1 MAGMPKLHEALRSLR
16 ELLREAGQ
24 REHSLPSFL
33 SRMAGIAGFA
43 AVFASAFTQWFSV
56 PVIVS
61 LDGPILSEA
70 PLVSWVYRAG
80 SLGVSVAALLVLI
93 RGCRWRSSLGRL
105 YLSWLVAL
113 LFFPY
118 FVCVWSA
125 DAAGRASWLQSQHA
139 NLTAVS
145 GDSFTSQEFKGSLL
159 RHRVD
164 VVNQP
169 METQVF
175 GLPDW
180 ESQSFGWSR
189 MLEMAEWFGLS
200 DWFASFLR
208 KGWPLAMSGALV
220 ILLALSREAG
230 PHALP
235 TARSLLLR
243 GGGLFLALFLAALA
257 PVFIGRSCLLAAKR
271 HAQRGDYASARRLL
285 RWAARCVPVITQD
298 GEYLTQAGLL
308 ADALGL
314 PEPEAAYYRATV
326 AEDAGYHF
334 QARTMYL
341 DGLSADR
348 GQPALLRENVKGVL
362 RHATN
367 AMNAGELDSA
377 AVLLAQALAADPA
390 NLKANYSLQLLYLRT
405 GNIDGLRALN
415 QRMMKVYAFFN
426 TPVKLPVLADSIQ
439 NQAVGELL
447 QGDAAAALT
456 DWMRAKKP

>member
-1 MAGMPKLHEALRSLR
+1 MAWMPKLHETLRSLPD
-16 ELLREAGQ
+16 LLRKVWQ
-24 REHSLPSFL
+24 REHSLPTFL
-33 SRMAGIAGFA
+33 SRTAGIAGFA
-43 AVFASAFTQWFSV
+43 AVFASAFTSWFSV
-56 PVIVS
+56 PVAAS
-61 LDGPILSEA
+61 LEAPILAEA
-70 PLVSWVYRAG
+70 PLVSWAYRAAG
-80 SLGVSVAALLVLI
+80 LGVSVAALLVLI

-118 FVCVWSA
+118 FVSVWSA
-125 DAAGRASWLQSQHA
+125 GAAGRASWLQSQHA

-180 ESQSFGWSR
+180 DSQSFGWSR

-208 KGWPLAMSGALV
+208 KGWPLAIGGALV
-220 ILLALSREAG
+220 VLLALSREAG
-230 PHALP
+230 PHTLP
-235 TARSLLLR
+235 TARRLLLR
-243 GGGLFLALFLAALA
+243 GGALFLVFFIAALA
-257 PVFIGRSCLLAAKR
+257 PVLIGRSFLLAAKR
-271 HAQRGDYASARRLL
+271 HAQRGDYAAARRLM
-285 RWAARCVPVITQD
+285 RWGARCVPVITQD
-298 GEYLTQAGLL
+298 GEYLIQAGLL

-314 PEPEAAYYRATV
+314 QDPEAAYYRASL

-341 DGLSADR
+341 DGLATDR
-348 GQPALLRENVKGVL
+348 SQPALLRENVKGVL

-377 AVLLAQALAADPA
+377 AVLLTQALAADPA
-390 NLKANYSLQLLYLRT
+390 NLKANYSLQLIYLRS

-415 QRMMKVYAFFN
+415 QRMAKVYAFFN

>member
-1 MAGMPKLHEALRSLR
+1 MALAPKLSATPQSLRGLLRNAWQRERSL
-16 ELLREAGQ
+16 
-24 REHSLPSFL
+24 PTFF
-33 SRMAGIAGFA
+33 SRLAGIAGFA
-43 AVFASAFTQWFSV
+43 AVFASAFTSWFSV
-56 PVIVS
+56 PAAAS
-61 LDGPILSEA
+61 LEAPIMSEA
-70 PLVSWVYRAG
+70 PLVSWIYRVA
-80 SLGVSVAALLVLI
+80 SLGVSVAALLI
-93 RGCRWRSSLGRL
+93 FTRGFRWKSRLGRL
-105 YLSWLVAL
+105 YLSWLVAV

-118 FVCVWSA
+118 FVSVWSA

-208 KGWPLAMSGALV
+208 KGWPLALAGALV
-220 ILLALSREAG
+220 ILLAISREAG

-235 TARSLLLR
+235 AARRLLLR
-243 GGGLFLALFLAALA
+243 GGALFLAFFIAALA
-257 PVFIGRSCLLAAKR
+257 PVFIGRSLLLAAKR
-271 HAQRGDYASARRLL
+271 HAQRGDYASARWLM
-285 RWAARCVPVITQD
+285 RWGARCIPVITQD
-298 GEYLTQAGLL
+298 GEYLIQTGLL

-314 PEPEAAYYRATV
+314 QEPEAAYYRASA

-341 DGLSADR
+341 DGLSEDR
-348 GQPALLRENVKGVL
+348 SQPALLRENVKGVL

-390 NLKANYSLQLLYLRT
+390 NLKANYSLQLIFLRS
-405 GNIDGLRALN
+405 GNIEGLRALN

-456 DWMRAKKP
+456 DWMRSKKP